1 VTAKAV
7 VPRGLGQDGRQLYA
21 ELLAVHDAPADRYL
35 VHQACVLADELTRIR
50 RQLQRKKVPAARRDQ
65 LQVELRQ
72 QILVLDRLLNK
83 LGRVTSVP
91 RLEQR
96 ERFNIAKAA
105 HNGGYLWQPEEWAAH
120 AGHCPPSLPEKF
132 IPTRLLAAAR
142 PVPDLCPPLA
152 RPKQTNIRQRL
163 PATG

>member
-1 VTAKAV
+1 MA
-7 VPRGLGQDGRQLYA
+7 PRGLGQDGKRLYG

-83 LGRVTSVP
+83 LGRVPSAP
-91 RLEQR
+91 ELAPR
-96 ERFNIAKAA
+96 ERFVIAKRANA
-105 HNGGYLWQPEEWAAH
+105 GGYAWLPEEWAAH
-120 AGHCPPSLPEKF
+120 AGHVPPGVPERF
-132 IPTRLLAAAR
+132 IPARLLAAAR
-142 PVPDLCPPLA
+142 PLPDLCPPLP
-152 RPKQTNIRQRL
+152 RPKTTDIRQRL
-163 PATG
+163 KATD